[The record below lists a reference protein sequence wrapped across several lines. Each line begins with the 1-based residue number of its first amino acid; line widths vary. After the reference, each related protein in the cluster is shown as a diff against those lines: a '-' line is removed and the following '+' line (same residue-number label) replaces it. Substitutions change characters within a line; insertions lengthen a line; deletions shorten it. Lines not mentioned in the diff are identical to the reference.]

1 MALVEARD
9 IVKHFPITAG
19 LLHRKVG
26 DVKAVDGVSISV
38 EAGTTLA
45 LVGETGSGKTT
56 LARIVVRLLPPT
68 AGRIFFDG
76 SEITGLNDEALRP
89 FRRQAQIVFQ
99 NPASSLNPRHR
110 VKEIL
115 EEPLLI
121 HRIGTPPKRWRRV
134 EELLETVELPPRDFV
149 LRYSHSL
156 SGGQRQ
162 RVAVA
167 RALALE
173 PRFIVLDEPTA
184 ALDVSVQA
192 KIIGLLRRLQCEM
205 RLAYLVISH
214 DLSLMRNFADVIAV
228 MYLGRVVEAAPMAD
242 LFHHSA
248 HPYTRALLSAIPTVS
263 DEESALIPEKIVLT
277 GEVPSPARVPSGCPF
292 HPRCYARIE
301 PCDRVVPD
309 AISIAQGHSVRCIL
323 YDPAYGRGGLR
334 GIPRAGPTEGADGVD

>member
-1 MALVEARD
+1 MALVEARG

-26 DVKAVDGVSISV
+26 DVKAVDGVSIQV
-38 EAGTTLA
+38 ESGTTLA

-56 LARIVVRLLPPT
+56 LARMVVRLLPPT
-68 AGRIFFDG
+68 AGRVFFDG
-76 SEITGLNDEALRP
+76 EEITGLDDEALRP

-110 VKEIL
+110 VKEII

-121 HRIGTPPKRWRRV
+121 HRIGTPKERWRRV
-134 EELLETVELPPRDFV
+134 EELIETVELPPRDFM
-149 LRYSHSL
+149 LRYPHSL

-167 RALALE
+167 RALALH

-192 KIIGLLRRLQCEM
+192 KIIGLLRRLQAEM
-205 RLAYLVISH
+205 HLTYLVISH
-214 DLSLMRNFADVIAV
+214 DLSLMRNVADVIAV
-228 MYLGRVVEAAPMAD
+228 MYLGRIVEMAPAAD
-242 LFHHSA
+242 LFTRPT

-277 GEVPSPARVPSGCPF
+277 GEVPSPSRVPSGCPF
-292 HPRCYARIE
+292 HPRCYARIDG
-301 PCDRVVPD
+301 CDRIVPEPV
-309 AISIAQGHSVRCIL
+309 SVAQGHSVRCIL
-323 YDPAYGRGGLR
+323 YAPACGGVDPNG
-334 GIPRAGPTEGADGVD
+334 GADAVD

>member
-9 IVKHFPITAG
+9 VAKHFPITAG

-26 DVKAVDGVSISV
+26 DIRAVDGVSISV
-38 EAGTTLA
+38 ETGTTLA

-56 LARIVVRLLPPT
+56 LARMVVRLLPPT

-76 SEITGLNDEALRP
+76 MEITGLDGEALRP

-115 EEPLLI
+115 EEPLI
-121 HRIGTPPKRWRRV
+121 VHRVGSKVERRRRV
-134 EELLETVELPPRDFV
+134 EDLLEKVELPPRDFM
-149 LRYSHSL
+149 LRYPHSL

-192 KIIGLLRRLQCEM
+192 KIIALLRRLQCEM

-214 DLSLMRNFADVIAV
+214 DLCLMRNVADVIAV
-228 MYLGRVVEAAPMAD
+228 MYLGRVVEAAPMSE
-242 LFHHSA
+242 LFHRPA
-248 HPYTRALLSAIPTVS
+248 HPYTLALLSAIPTVS
-263 DEESALIPEKIVLT
+263 DEESSLIPEKIVLT
-277 GEVPSPARVPSGCPF
+277 GEVPSPARVPPGCPF

-301 PCDRVVPD
+301 ACDRVVPN
-309 AISIAQGHSVRCIL
+309 AVSIAQGHSVRCIL
-323 YDPAYGRGGLR
+323 YDPAHGGGGLR
-334 GIPRAGPTEGADGVD
+334 GVPSLERR

>member
-1 MALVEARD
+1 MALIEARD
-9 IVKHFPITAG
+9 VVKHFPITSG

-26 DVKAVDGVSISV
+26 DVRAVDGVNLSV

-56 LARIVVRLLPPT
+56 LARIVVRLLPQT

-76 SEITGLNDEALRP
+76 KEITGLDDKELRP
-89 FRRQAQIVFQ
+89 LRRQMQIVFQ

-110 VKEIL
+110 VKEII

-121 HRIGTPPKRWRRV
+121 HSVGTPQSRWRRV

-149 LRYSHSL
+149 FRYPHSL

-173 PRFIVLDEPTA
+173 PRFVVLDEPTA

-192 KIIGLLRRLQCEM
+192 KIIGLLRRLQAEM
-205 RLAYLVISH
+205 HLTYLVISH
-214 DLSLMRNFADVIAV
+214 DLSLMRNVADVIAV
-228 MYLGRVVEAAPMAD
+228 MYLGRIVEKAPAAG
-242 LFHHSA
+242 LFLHPA

-263 DEESALIPEKIVLT
+263 EEESALIPEKIVLT
-277 GEVPSPARVPSGCPF
+277 GEVPSPAHVPPGCPF

-301 PCDRVVPD
+301 ACDSVVPE
-309 AISIAQGHSVRCIL
+309 AVPIGEGHSVRCIL
-323 YDPAYGRGGLR
+323 YDPAHGRPGLH
-334 GIPRAGPTEGADGVD
+334 GVPGAGPTGGADAVD